1 MKNGIHPSSYWI
13 CLIGL
18 VGFLSGC
25 HTPPAAPQD
34 PTQGLPAKTQLKLVA
49 LAELKVP
56 GKHADQNVGAYFLL
70 VDPDEISFF
79 DNYFKENLPRVV
91 LSAGKDQNYPDLTRD
106 DAGRAIDKLTGKP
119 GVLLGFQRIE
129 IKGDQ
134 AHVELVE
141 SESLSSITIHTF
153 EMSLQKGKWTI
164 LIHSRRTVS

>member
-1 MKNGIHPSSYWI
+1 MKKRIHVSSYSI

-18 VGFLSGC
+18 VAFLSGC
-25 HTPPAAPQD
+25 HTPPAATPD
-34 PTQGLPAKTQLKLVA
+34 ATQGLPAKTQLKLVA
-49 LAELKVP
+49 LADLKVP
-56 GKHADQNVGAYFLL
+56 GKHADRNVGAYFML

-129 IKGDQ
+129 INGDQ